1 MWIRRRPAAV
11 AAVPTWRKMLMFSR
25 VLSGG
30 LIGVDSYKLEVEV
43 DCCGGIGQIQ
53 VVGLPDAAVKESQE
67 RVRSAIKACGFLL
80 PPAKKW
86 IVNLAPADT
95 KKEGPSY
102 DLPIAIG
109 ILASCNLIPIDNLGK
124 LWMIGELGL
133 DGAVRPVPGV
143 LPLAISCKQHGA
155 EGIIVPDS
163 NAEEAALVENLK
175 VYPVSHLR
183 QAVHIVEA
191 MKNGAVFDGNLKDCF
206 IRESSNTIPLLNF
219 ADVKGQRGAKRA
231 LEIAAAGRHNV
242 LMIGPPGSGKS
253 MLAERMPSIMP
264 PLDFDE
270 AIELTKLYSV
280 AGLLTSGQGLVKTR
294 PFRSPHHS
302 SSVAGLVGGGKSP
315 KPGEISLSHL
325 GVLFL
330 DELTEFSRSH
340 LDNLRQPLESHK
352 VTISRALHALTY
364 PASFLFIGACNPC
377 PCGYKGDLVRYCV
390 CTPGQADRYWARLSG
405 PLLDRI
411 DIQVGVRRLSEADLI
426 EDQSATTSEEMRR
439 RVLRA
444 VHKQMARNVTED
456 PTDKDG
462 KSLKFAFN
470 GQMSARML
478 RKFCPISDDLRSFLA
493 RTVTTCGLSARAYD
507 RILRLARTI
516 ADMEDREQIA
526 KSDLLEALRL
536 RETAA

>member
-1 MWIRRRPAAV
+1 
-11 AAVPTWRKMLMFSR
+11 MFSR

-30 LIGVDSYKLEVEV
+30 LLGVESYKLEVEV

-67 RVRSAIKACGFLL
+67 RVRSAIKACGFFL

-109 ILASCNLIPIDNLGK
+109 ILASCGLIPIYNLGK

-133 DGAVRPVPGV
+133 DGAVRAVPGV
-143 LPLAISCKQHGA
+143 LPLAMSCRQQGA
-155 EGIIVPDS
+155 EGIIVPDA
-163 NAEEAALVENLK
+163 NAEEAALVEGLK
-175 VYPVSHLR
+175 VYPVSHLH
-183 QAVHIVEA
+183 QAVLITEA
-191 MKNGAVFDGNLKDCF
+191 LQNGAVFDGNLKEGF
-206 IRESSNTIPLLNF
+206 IREASNAIPLLNF
-219 ADVKGQRGAKRA
+219 GDVKGQRNAKRA

-264 PLDFDE
+264 PLEFEE

-280 AGLLTSGQGLVKTR
+280 AGLLTSGQGLVKSR
-294 PFRSPHHS
+294 PFRAPHHS
-302 SSVAGLVGGGKSP
+302 SSIAGLVGGGKSP
-315 KPGEISLSHL
+315 RPGEISLSHL

-340 LDNLRQPLESHK
+340 LDNLRQPLESQK

-377 PCGYKGDLVRYCV
+377 PCGYRGDTVKYCV
-390 CTPGQADRYWARLSG
+390 CTPGQADRYWSRLSG

-411 DIQVGVRRLSEADLI
+411 DIQVAVRRLSEQDLM
-426 EDQSATTSEEMRR
+426 EDTFATTSEDMRR

-444 VHKQMARNVTED
+444 VDIQMARNVLGEQSNS
-456 PTDKDG
+456 DKHI
-462 KSLKFAFN
+462 KFAFN
-470 GQMSARML
+470 GQMSSKML
-478 RKFCPISDDLRSFLA
+478 RKHCYISDDLRLFLA
-493 RTVTTCGLSARAYD
+493 QVVSQNGLSARAYD
-507 RILRLARTI
+507 RTLRLARTI
-516 ADMEDREQIA
+516 ADLNQHEDILKTDLAEAMRFREA
-526 KSDLLEALRL
+526 VA
-536 RETAA
+536 